1 MMRAYEEIID
11 LIAASAG
18 SDRSRLVYPSEAT
31 KRRIVDLLQRQTS
44 GGISPEEAAE
54 LGQYAQFEH
63 LMCLARVLAPYQLGE
78 KQAVI

>member
-18 SDRSRLVYPSEAT
+18 SNGSRLVYPSEAT
-31 KRRIVDLLQRQTS
+31 KQRIVDLLQRQTS
-44 GGISPEEAAE
+44 GGLSPEEAAE
-54 LGQYAQFEH
+54 LGHYVQFEH

-78 KQAVI
+78 IAGV

>member
-11 LIAASAG
+11 LIVASPE
-18 SDRSRLVYPSEAT
+18 SHSSRLVYPSEAT
-31 KRRIVDLLQRQTS
+31 KQRIVDLLQRQTS
-44 GGISPEEAAE
+44 GELSLEEAVE
-54 LGQYAQFEH
+54 LGHYVQFEH